1 MLTIIA
7 PLRGSHGLSDRRAR
21 RTKSSR
27 PEGPQARSRGP
38 EGPKTSSV
46 IYFLKAMTNTKT
58 LREHLQRAILETC
71 VFAYCIFP
79 KCIFPNII
87 NLTGPSENCLKK
99 WSCLLFQNT
108 IFTEPARTLI
118 LLVIAVCK
126 ITCNIISIR
135 LDWGRVS
142 IQYNLVGEIFD
153 GVTNFA
159 MEIPC
164 RG

>member
-1 MLTIIA
+1 MNTESFITLEGFFLALWSVSWSVRHTYRCSLFG
-7 PLRGSHGLSDRRAR
+7 PSQGVC
-21 RTKSSR
+21 R
-27 PEGPQARSRGP
+27 PYY
-38 EGPKTSSV
+38 V

-58 LREHLQRAILETC
+58 FREHLQRAILETC
-71 VFAYCIFP
+71 VFTNCIFQ
-79 KCIFPNII
+79 KYIFPNII
-87 NLTGPSENCLKK
+87 NLTGPIENCLKK

-118 LLVIAVCK
+118 LLVIVVCK
-126 ITCNIISIR
+126 MTCNIISIR